1 LAQVLPSVRV
11 SLSEQ
16 GWLLAPGT
24 PDAPQAHRLGAVL
37 RASVSPRAQAQA
49 GPPDPLPGVAAE
61 WPDVPRAEEVSPAW
75 AVEPPDVPQAV
86 AGDPDVP
93 LAAVLGP
100 VAAEPRPEA
109 AKAASERPTE
119 AAAGAPDVLQ
129 AEAAAEEPGGPQ
141 GAAAVAAR
149 PGAAVRL
156 PVVAQE
162 AVQPQGV
169 ERPGARALQ
178 AGRPRAPSAAASVF
192 RQGPPLAGP
201 VRRRAAR
208 FAHAMRSLRF
218 ASRSE
223 PSLQAARNEGWSWWR
238 TSPEGSLTKCWDE
251 QLRVRPHC
259 GGHNDGGPI
268 YFCTQITSLW

>member
-1 LAQVLPSVRV
+1 MPLERAQHREPEIRPAAGRRDVRAAVCRGGRLAARQACCREPGWRLAQVLPSVRV

-49 GPPDPLPGVAAE
+49 GPPDPLPEVAAE

-75 AVEPPDVPQAV
+75 AVEPPDVPRAV
-86 AGDPDVP
+86 AGGWDPDVP

-109 AKAASERPTE
+109 AKAASERPAE

-141 GAAAVAAR
+141 GAAAAVAVR

-156 PVVAQE
+156 LVEAQE
-162 AVQPQGV
+162 AVQ
-169 ERPGARALQ
+169 L
-178 AGRPRAPSAAASVF
+178 
-192 RQGPPLAGP
+192 
-201 VRRRAAR
+201 
-208 FAHAMRSLRF
+208 
-218 ASRSE
+218 
-223 PSLQAARNEGWSWWR
+223 
-238 TSPEGSLTKCWDE
+238 
-251 QLRVRPHC
+251 
-259 GGHNDGGPI
+259 
-268 YFCTQITSLW
+268 